1 MGQVIHSD
9 MVKRALRNLG
19 TATPAQVSAEL
30 EIEDAPGKLQVRGIL
45 RDLKKSGGAERDAQ
59 GQYRLV
65 DDPSRRGGVQAKLWE
80 FMCLRFGKA
89 QPWTTR
95 DAAKRAECNWDYTKR
110 YTQFLA
116 GEKVVEPVG
125 QEGNAV
131 LYRVIPGMEKA
142 PAPHWNRRAETRRKG
157 PSLDDYAGKPL
168 PEDHPGRELIIH
180 SLAAEPVSPPPPP
193 PKITILDAVVQ
204 VRVKAIMGKMRRA
217 LNVAA
222 GEVQEAQEVLEEME
236 QDLRQLFAGDPKS
249 EAENGQPTGDH

>member
-193 PKITILDAVVQ
+193 PQDHHP
-204 VRVKAIMGKMRRA
+204 GCRRA
-217 LNVAA
+217 GSGQSDHGQNAA
-222 GEVQEAQEVLEEME
+222 GFERGRGRSAGGPGSTRG
-236 QDLRQLFAGDPKS
+236 DGTGSAPALRGRP
-249 EAENGQPTGDH
+249 